1 MKYSIT
7 FLYLQNINE
16 RNDTLNLTDICLT
29 GCTRK
34 RGASER
40 RRWLRCKTQES
51 WTGNQSFGKY
61 FETYEQKKWNV

>member
-1 MKYSIT
+1 MKVMKKTKKKFFKTNVSMKYSIT

-16 RNDTLNLTDICLT
+16 RNDILNLTDICLT

-40 RRWLRCKTQES
+40 RR
-51 WTGNQSFGKY
+51 
-61 FETYEQKKWNV
+61 

>member
-1 MKYSIT
+1 MKKTKKKFFKTNVSMKYSIT

-16 RNDTLNLTDICLT
+16 RNDILNLTDICLT

-40 RRWLRCKTQES
+40 RR
-51 WTGNQSFGKY
+51 
-61 FETYEQKKWNV
+61 